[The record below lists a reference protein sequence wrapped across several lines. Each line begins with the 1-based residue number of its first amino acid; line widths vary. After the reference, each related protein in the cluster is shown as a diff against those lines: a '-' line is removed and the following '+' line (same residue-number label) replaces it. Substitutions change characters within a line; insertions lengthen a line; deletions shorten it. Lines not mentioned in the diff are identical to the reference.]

1 MSTQGPRPALDRRVA
16 LLHMGGDV
24 ELLKEIAVSFLEDYP
39 KALAQ
44 IRDAIANGSAK
55 QLEASAHTLKG
66 SAANFGAAA
75 VVASALQLEQMGRTA
90 QLEQSSDVLRA
101 LEAGLRALHAELD
114 AL

>member
-1 MSTQGPRPALDRRVA
+1 MGTQGPEPALDRQVA
-16 LLHMGGDV
+16 LLHLGGDV

-39 KALAQ
+39 KVLAE
-44 IRDAIANGSAK
+44 IRDAIAKGGAK
-55 QLEASAHTLKG
+55 QLEAAAHTLKG

-75 VVASALQLEQMGRTA
+75 VVASALELEQMGRAA

-101 LEAGLRALHAELD
+101 LEVGLCALHADLD